1 MTLEGGFLWT
11 RVRLE
16 KQASCIKGS
25 QYWCSASMLSFYM
38 TVCQLLTTWIED
50 STYFSYFSFNFWNP
64 SGLYLP
70 SLKIILVI
78 IMIIIYIIMFMVL
91 TSRLR
96 VHLLM
101 QIMLTD
107 WQTNDSVCQYVFI
120 CLSPFVCLSLFVSMF
135 VCVLR
140 LVVLSFVR
148 YFSEVSTETVSR
160 QLFTDAEKL
169 IFIIDGRSTLHSLK
183 WIINLLFC

>member
-38 TVCQLLTTWIED
+38 TVCRLLTTWIED
-50 STYFSYFSFNFWNP
+50 PTYFSYFSFNFWTP

-140 LVVLSFVR
+140 LVVWVLCGTSVRCQQKPSVGSCLPTPRNSSLSLTVGQR
-148 YFSEVSTETVSR
+148 CTLWSES
-160 QLFTDAEKL
+160 
-169 IFIIDGRSTLHSLK
+169 
-183 WIINLLFC
+183 